1 MPQKAVSLHNQ
12 LDCWELGGI
21 CWIQQATLYV
31 VNLPEESDDAIADVH
46 FAEVAEVVSADHAAS
61 CVVDGLDVQV
71 APGEVV
77 AVGAAR
83 AVKAS
88 AHFAVDRRPANRTNF
103 VGKEAVEQ
111 LDIVDLV
118 GDALIKIIFS
128 EFN

>member
-1 MPQKAVSLHNQ
+1 
-12 LDCWELGGI
+12 
-21 CWIQQATLYV
+21 
-31 VNLPEESDDAIADVH
+31 
-46 FAEVAEVVSADHAAS
+46 VSADHAAA

-71 APGEVV
+71 APGEEV

-83 AVKAS
+83 AVKAC

-111 LDIVDLV
+111 FDIVDLV

-128 EFN
+128 IKIIYTKKSRLKCWFFKWTVQFD